1 MTFEPSYK
9 SLTVIIS
16 DEPRT
21 SIYRPSV
28 DIMMVS
34 AASAVT
40 KPFVGLIMTGM
51 GKDGLHGLRLIKKKG
66 GCVIAQN
73 EQTCI
78 VYGMPKAAVD
88 DGIADYVLPLE
99 KISEAL
105 LMIAGERSEM
115 HVRL

>member
-1 MTFEPSYK
+1 MTFEAGRE
-9 SLTVIIS
+9 SLTAIVS
-16 DEPRT
+16 DEPT
-21 SIYRPSV
+21 SSIYRPSV

-34 AASAVT
+34 ATSAVT

-51 GKDGLHGLRLIKKKG
+51 GKDGLHGLRLIKKNG

-99 KISEAL
+99 QIPETL
-105 LMIAGERSEM
+105 LMIAGARSEIQ
-115 HVRL
+115 V